1 MKNKTMT
8 VMTVLILLI
17 GIGFNIQ
24 CYAMSDEQSTAI
36 QSFLDEACRK
46 SGTPGVSVSIL
57 YEGETFFFSSGYA
70 NREEKL
76 PADENTLYELASVSK
91 AFTGVG
97 ILLLEEQ
104 GLLSMND
111 PIDKYLPWLSF
122 MYHGTPVGMSDI
134 TLNHFL
140 HHTSGFN

>member
-1 MKNKTMT
+1 MNWDKIMKNKIIT
-8 VMTVLILLI
+8 VITVLILLI

-24 CYAMSDEQSTAI
+24 CYAISNEQSTAI

-46 SGTPGVSVSIL
+46 SGTPGISVSIL

-76 PADENTLYELASVSK
+76 PANENTLYELASVSK

-97 ILLLEEQ
+97 ILPYHF
-104 GLLSMND
+104 S
-111 PIDKYLPWLSF
+111 KSTLPQYPSS
-122 MYHGTPVGMSDI
+122 TD
-134 TLNHFL
+134 
-140 HHTSGFN
+140 TSISIFKNS